1 MKCEGCALKTLLE
14 WKTEEN
20 INWRQVRVTKIDC
33 VHNQKSLSNREQ
45 SKKDNFKCHNGVTRK
60 TTRTQGNLLS
70 SERKLNAWL
79 RNLVKNACLRNF
91 ENKISF
97 LIIVII
103 LRKQDEMQKY
113 RVEENTF
120 NLYIQ
125 LKES

>member
-1 MKCEGCALKTLLE
+1 MS
-14 WKTEEN
+14 
-20 INWRQVRVTKIDC
+20 KIDC

-45 SKKDNFKCHNGVTRK
+45 SKKDNVKCHNGVTRK

>member
-1 MKCEGCALKTLLE
+1 MTTSKSDENRLCAQSKF
-14 WKTEEN
+14 
-20 INWRQVRVTKIDC
+20 
-33 VHNQKSLSNREQ
+33 LSNREQ
-45 SKKDNFKCHNGVTRK
+45 SKKDNVKCHNGVSRNK
-60 TTRTQGNLLS
+60 TRTQGNLLS

-79 RNLVKNACLRNF
+79 RKLVKNACLRNF

-113 RVEENTF
+113 CVGENTF

-125 LKES
+125 LKEN